1 MPGVSGRACNA
12 RPRTHPHAS
21 RSTHD
26 LHGSRG
32 SPQQPRWAE
41 RAPAEPR
48 PQDLLPELSGQDSPH
63 PSPVDGQG
71 RFPEGL
77 LLLVHGLLA
86 RRGDQVEG
94 SSPTGA
100 VSERGQG
107 GGGGGREPLQAGSP
121 QPTQGR
127 GQVAGRQRSES
138 RPAPSPAQVAP
149 PWGLGS
155 LQPALPFQPAGSL
168 SAVLMVDFAAFLRS
182 VRQTCRVWSSPHTP
196 TTHWERWR
204 WAARRPRPRC
214 VGVWGTSAPCLKRGG
229 RHGRTRGRRPS
240 PPRARD
246 LDGDGRGGV
255 CVWGVPPRR
264 ATAAAP
270 RL

>member
-1 MPGVSGRACNA
+1 MFTKGVAKAAAAREPPMPGVSGRACNA

-63 PSPVDGQG
+63 PSPVGGQG

-77 LLLVHGLLA
+77 WLLVHGLLA

-107 GGGGGREPLQAGSP
+107 GGRGGERTSSGGITSAHAGEGAGRGA
-121 QPTQGR
+121 PTQR
-127 GQVAGRQRSES
+127 V
-138 RPAPSPAQVAP
+138 SPR
-149 PWGLGS
+149 
-155 LQPALPFQPAGSL
+155 ALPCAGCTTMGTWVSTTCPSVPAG
-168 SAVLMVDFAAFLRS
+168 
-182 VRQTCRVWSSPHTP
+182 
-196 TTHWERWR
+196 
-204 WAARRPRPRC
+204 
-214 VGVWGTSAPCLKRGG
+214 GVTVSGA
-229 RHGRTRGRRPS
+229 
-240 PPRARD
+240 
-246 LDGDGRGGV
+246 DG
-255 CVWGVPPRR
+255 
-264 ATAAAP
+264 
-270 RL
+270 

>member
-1 MPGVSGRACNA
+1 MFTKGVAKAAAAREPPMPGVSGRACNA

-63 PSPVDGQG
+63 PSPVGGQG

-77 LLLVHGLLA
+77 WLLVHGLLA

-107 GGGGGREPLQAGSP
+107 GGRGGERNPFRRDHLSPRRGGGRSRGANAASLAPRPPLCRLHHHGDL
-121 QPTQGR
+121 
-127 GQVAGRQRSES
+127 
-138 RPAPSPAQVAP
+138 
-149 PWGLGS
+149 GLYN
-155 LQPALPFQPAGSL
+155 LPF
-168 SAVLMVDFAAFLRS
+168 RS
-182 VRQTCRVWSSPHTP
+182 S
-196 TTHWERWR
+196 
-204 WAARRPRPRC
+204 RRGHCQRC
-214 VGVWGTSAPCLKRGG
+214 
-229 RHGRTRGRRPS
+229 
-240 PPRARD
+240 
-246 LDGDGRGGV
+246 
-255 CVWGVPPRR
+255 
-264 ATAAAP
+264 
-270 RL
+270 